1 MRLREVRGTLRWLTT
16 DVTLVAP
23 STLQG
28 LGAVARNETVEA
40 GEIEQ
45 HRGLS
50 LSLSWLNTPLV
61 QSGCSLGTPYGAMQE
76 LLVGLV
82 V

>member
-1 MRLREVRGTLRWLTT
+1 MRAERGSWHVTLVDDGRS
-16 DVTLVAP
+16 LVAP

-28 LGAVARNETVEA
+28 LGAVARDETVEA